1 MEQERNS
8 WRPQGPTLQGQVRQL
23 SNFLKQERAQRW
35 WEYNMRLQLSRE
47 LEDTRQQLSRQKNLK
62 EMLII
67 KEKDTRNELERLK
80 RLCDPETVNTMRLAT
95 EIQNNIKTKK
105 KKVLLKEFVDLKVA
119 YAMSQESFSIKLQAE
134 KDKNKALQQELK
146 QLKSSHQIN
155 LSYEAQLKAE
165 KGKSDG
171 LQKQQNEIQSRAE
184 KVSEDVEAIKQLVA
198 EETIAER
205 EKLFKE
211 LDDLMSEK
219 DTLVQQIKEEIEL
232 EDMNEQQA

>member
-1 MEQERNS
+1 
-8 WRPQGPTLQGQVRQL
+8 
-23 SNFLKQERAQRW
+23 
-35 WEYNMRLQLSRE
+35 MRLQLSRE
-47 LEDTRQQLSRQKNLK
+47 LEDTRQQLCRQKNLK
-62 EMLII
+62 EMLIV

-80 RLCDPETVNTMRLAT
+80 RLCDPETMNTMRLAT
-95 EIQNNIKTKK
+95 EIQNNIKTKN
-105 KKVLLKEFVDLKVA
+105 KKVLLKELVDLKVA
-119 YAMSQESFSIKLQAE
+119 YAMSQESFSTKLQAE
-134 KDKNKALQQELK
+134 KDKNKALQEELK

-165 KGKSDG
+165 KGKSDS

-198 EETIAER
+198 EETIAEK

-211 LDDLMSEK
+211 LDDLMSEE